1 MIIFSNRNCYQLL
14 TCYILVQKEG
24 ADASMEKRQNFSR
37 KREAIL
43 MTIRNAKIHPTA
55 EWVYQQLKSQ
65 YPDLS
70 LGTVY
75 RNIAQFKSDGIINSI
90 GVVNGQERFDGDI
103 RPHTHFICTKC
114 GAVIDIPGEFVG
126 ARIGKQ
132 VAKENGLFVESCEVI
147 FRGTCSDCMKRQES
161 LS

>member
-1 MIIFSNRNCYQLL
+1 MIHHTLIE
-14 TCYILVQKEG
+14 KEG

-43 MTIRNAKIHPTA
+43 STIRSTKVHPTA
-55 EWVYQQLKSQ
+55 EWVYQQLKPQ

-75 RNIAQFKSDGIINSI
+75 RNIAQFKSDGIIISV
-90 GVVNGQERFDGDI
+90 GVVNGEERFDGDT

-114 GAVIDIPGEFVG
+114 GAVLDIPGEFIG
-126 ARIGKQ
+126 PRISKQ
-132 VAKENGLFVESCEVI
+132 VAKENGLQIENCEVL
-147 FRGTCSDCMKRQES
+147 FRGTCPDCLKRQES